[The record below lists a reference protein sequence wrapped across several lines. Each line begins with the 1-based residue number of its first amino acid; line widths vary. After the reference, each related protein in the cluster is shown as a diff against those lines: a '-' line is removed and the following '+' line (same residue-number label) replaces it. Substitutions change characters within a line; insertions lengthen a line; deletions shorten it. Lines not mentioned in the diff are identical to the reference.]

1 MPIAESAAMLDG
13 LHALLVGQCAVMGI
27 LSYPYALHRAHEI
40 ALVSREEKDQ
50 VTQMLLAAWRAEGL
64 KVGVVSHK
72 QAIKDLPGRTL
83 R

>member
-1 MPIAESAAMLDG
+1 MLDG
-13 LHALLVGQCAVMGI
+13 LHALLVGQCAVMGM

-50 VTQMLLAAWRAEGL
+50 VTQMLLAAWRAEGM
-64 KVGVVSHK
+64 VAGVPSHK
-72 QAIKDLPGRTL
+72 QAIKDLPGRTM